1 MSLLFL
7 PSSRLY
13 PPFTPTTW
21 TTPSLFL
28 FLIFFSYLMVLLCF
42 CLPLFYSIFCAPT
55 FSYGPLS
62 PFNHRICLGDL
73 IWFDMNRTPYS
84 ETLTCS
90 LTVKFVLSLIPIFYL
105 PPCFL
110 GLLFERNESA
120 YCSCV
125 SFFLYSLGRPSAKV
139 PFFLLFFFQLLY
151 PSSLFFPPSRFIC
164 FLSKSITLV
173 PSMTSSTHSS
183 SRAAK
188 LNYVRFEIS
197 RSACPYPDSFDWWS
211 FLSSFVLEIRLVQRL
226 NRFFYSFSF
235 SLLSW
240 SLLCLC
246 LVLNHAVR
254 LLHLQCIFIACIYP
268 SVSCIDW
275 GVLHSSNG
283 WLVLLDCV
291 GPDKD
296 LDLDL

>member
-1 MSLLFL
+1 MRFFFFILFGQAFCKSSIFPSFLFPTSLSIQSFF
-7 PSSRLY
+7 S
-13 PPFTPTTW
+13 PFTFHMF
-21 TTPSLFL
+21 SL
-28 FLIFFSYLMVLLCF
+28 
-42 CLPLFYSIFCAPT
+42 
-55 FSYGPLS
+55 
-62 PFNHRICLGDL
+62 
-73 IWFDMNRTPYS
+73 
-84 ETLTCS
+84 
-90 LTVKFVLSLIPIFYL
+90 
-105 PPCFL
+105 
-110 GLLFERNESA
+110 
-120 YCSCV
+120 
-125 SFFLYSLGRPSAKV
+125 
-139 PFFLLFFFQLLY
+139 
-151 PSSLFFPPSRFIC
+151 
-164 FLSKSITLV
+164 KSITLV

-226 NRFFYSFSF
+226 NRFFYFSFSF